1 MVHFRGV
8 ANAVWLIWLLFSIV
22 NSFAVAIL
30 IFRRLTL
37 TKLQKSNLE
46 DEQRLLQN
54 QTDGPG
60 KKYIGKKLSFLSLSQ
75 LWEWFS
81 I

>member
-1 MVHFRGV
+1 MVHSRGV
-8 ANAVWLIWLLFSIV
+8 ANAIWLIWLLFSIV

-46 DEQRLLQN
+46 DEQTLLQN

-60 KKYIGKKLSFLSLSQ
+60 KKKNIGKNYHFYL
-75 LWEWFS
+75 
-81 I
+81 